1 MKSHKGLLFL
11 SIVFII
17 GICVT
22 IGYAM
27 LDKLGDGV
35 YNNSTGYIKFNN
47 WNLNIEVKN
56 TDTNNST
63 SDISIDK
70 TNIKTSGSLESADS
84 EIKYDLAIKNKG
96 SITAYL
102 YSIINSNSD
111 IDISLVSG
119 DEELKT
125 GVILKPGEE
134 MEINLII
141 KNKGDAKIDF
151 ENNTKLVFNQYVKED

>member
-35 YNNSTGYIKFNN
+35 YNNSTGDIKFNN

-70 TNIKTSGSLESADS
+70 TNIKTSGSLESTDS